1 MLLRRADFLSL
12 AYMVGYPAL
21 IGWQWVNGVEW
32 YLYLVVLVM
41 SVGLSVVQHNH
52 THLRMWSS
60 KPLNRITDLWLSI
73 LQATPS
79 FVFFPSHISNHHRY
93 KHGPE
98 DETRTYRF
106 GGHHNNIIG
115 YLLHPLQALYVLP
128 NTLITYARKRA
139 NTRDYWPL
147 VELGLIAVVSVVLAW
162 MDAWLWLTLVLVPQ
176 MHGLHWLLG
185 ANYLQH
191 AGAEPGTGPDAAT
204 DGRLAFSRNF
214 TGWVN
219 LVWFNIGY
227 HTAHHENGRTHWSDL
242 PTHHKEYV
250 ERVPGHLMEH
260 SLSWYMIRVLI
271 FGKIKTK
278 VRVAETR

>member
-1 MLLRRADFLSL
+1 MLLRRADLLSL
-12 AYMVGYPAL
+12 TYMLVYPGL
-21 IGWQWVNGVEW
+21 IWWQWDNGIQW
-32 YLYLVVLVM
+32 PLYLIMLLL

-52 THLRMWSS
+52 THLRMWSWG
-60 KPLNRITDLWLSI
+60 PLNRFTDLCLSI

-79 FVFFPSHISNHHRY
+79 FVFFPSHIGNHHRY

-115 YLLHPLQALYVLP
+115 YILHPFQALSVLLKTLTGYVK
-128 NTLITYARKRA
+128 KRA
-139 NTRDYWPL
+139 SIGDYWPL
-147 VELGLIAVVSVVLAW
+147 IELCLIAVVSIGLAKI
-162 MDAWLWLTLVLVPQ
+162 DLWLWCTLVFLPQ

-204 DGRLAFSRNF
+204 DGSLAFSRNF

-219 LVWFNIGY
+219 YVWFNIGY

-242 PTHHKEYV
+242 AKSHKEFV
-250 ERVPGHLMEH
+250 DRVPKRLIEN
-260 SLSWYMIRVLI
+260 SLSWYMIRKLV
-271 FGKIKTK
+271 F
-278 VRVAETR
+278 RRS